1 MGTSL
6 TSAPR
11 ILVPIDGSELAEQ
24 AIGFAVTLAGPD
36 GRLVF
41 VRVVPHAE
49 TIRSIWGGVVASE
62 SLVEELAADDAARD
76 LERARSL
83 VTTGIDV
90 DAETVAG
97 DPADQII
104 QSALRHGAEMIVMAS
119 HGRGAVGR
127 WTFGSVADRVA
138 RQSLVPV
145 MIVCPS
151 VTDVASGKIER
162 LVVPLDG
169 SPLAAHAL
177 PFAITIARQIGAPM
191 HLVEVINPVAS
202 LYPTAAMSGP
212 VADELYEEAMDVQQE
227 TASSTLTS
235 SAATAR
241 DSGIVVSTQIEAGPT
256 VPGIEA
262 VLQPGDVI
270 IITSHGR
277 SGLRRWLLG
286 SVAEKLIRNGKA
298 PVILVPSAERQTVAE
313 RVEAPGLAF
322 APVSN

>member
-1 MGTSL
+1 MDTSI
-6 TSAPR
+6 TSTPR

-24 AIGFAVTLAGPD
+24 AIGYAVTLAG
-36 GRLVF
+36 GAGKLVLL
-41 VRVVPHAE
+41 RVVPHAE
-49 TIRSIWGGVVASE
+49 TIRGLWGGVVVSE
-62 SLVEELAADDAARD
+62 SQFEEMSSNDAAAD

-83 VTTGIDV
+83 VTTEIDV
-90 DAETVAG
+90 DMETVAG

-104 QSALRHGAEMIVMAS
+104 QSALRHGAELIVMAS

-151 VTDVASGKIER
+151 LAGDLVGRIDR

-177 PFAITIARQIGAPM
+177 PFAITIAHQVDAPL

-212 VADELYEEAMDVQQE
+212 VADELYEEALDVQQT
-227 TASSTLTS
+227 TASTTLTS
-235 SAATAR
+235 SAETAR
-241 DSGIVVSTQIEAGPT
+241 ETGVTVTTQIEAGPT

-270 IITSHGR
+270 VITSHGR
-277 SGLRRWLLG
+277 GGLRRWLLG

-298 PVILVPSAERQTVAE
+298 PVILVPSAERQTVA
-313 RVEAPGLAF
+313 RRAEAPGF
-322 APVSN
+322 AYAPASS